1 MEAVVRISGKQYRV
15 AAGERVTVD
24 RLATKVGDKV
34 TFDQVLLLTD
44 GPKATVGVPVVD
56 GAAVTATVL
65 AATRGPKLVVYKYK
79 AKKRYR
85 RTQGARAEQS
95 ILQIVAV
102 TGPADGRARAT
113 RTPVAEPAN
122 PPVADK
128 PAKTETAKPAAP
140 VAEPEQAARAETE
153 KPAATAAE
161 SEKPAQAMADKPAR
175 AAAKQAPAETAKPA
189 KAAAVKP
196 AKAAPVKPAKA
207 EAEKPVRTKAA
218 KPAAPKKPAAKPKG
232 KE

>member
-113 RTPVAEPAN
+113 RTPVAEPAK

-128 PAKTETAKPAAP
+128 PAKTETAKPAGP

-153 KPAATAAE
+153 KPAAAAAE

-175 AAAKQAPAETAKPA
+175 AAAAKQAPAEKAKPA

-196 AKAAPVKPAKA
+196 AKA
-207 EAEKPVRTKAA
+207 EAEEPARTKAA

>member
-44 GPKATVGVPVVD
+44 GPRATVGVPVVD

-85 RTQGARAEQS
+85 RTRGARAEQS

-113 RTPVAEPAN
+113 GTPVAEPAK

-128 PAKTETAKPAAP
+128 PAKTETATPAAP
-140 VAEPEQAARAETE
+140 VAEPELAARADTE
-153 KPAATAAE
+153 KPAAAAAE
-161 SEKPAQAMADKPAR
+161 SEKPAQAKADKLAGV
-175 AAAKQAPAETAKPA
+175 AAAKQAPAEKAKP
-189 KAAAVKP
+189 AAVKP
-196 AKAAPVKPAKA
+196 AKTAAVKPAKA
-207 EAEKPVRTKAA
+207 EAEKPARTKAA